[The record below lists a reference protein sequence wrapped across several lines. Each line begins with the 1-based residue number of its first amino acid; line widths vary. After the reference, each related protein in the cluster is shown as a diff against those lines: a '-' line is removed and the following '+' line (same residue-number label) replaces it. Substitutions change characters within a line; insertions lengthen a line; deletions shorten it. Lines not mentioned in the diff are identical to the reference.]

1 MKMLNYLLATC
12 LMVVAYAMPALA
24 QGDIIT
30 AEQFMQ
36 LIKTDKNVVII
47 DASKEKDYTLA
58 HIKDAVNVPYK
69 SLEKEGEIEGLINS
83 PAELAAILASK
94 GVNDN
99 NTIVVYD
106 GGTQK
111 YSSRVYWILKYLGA
125 PNVKIL
131 QKDMDNWRKVKV
143 PITKMPVKRAATT
156 FTPKVNDAIIADMA
170 YVKEGKALIID
181 ARTSEEFT
189 GASEKSKGHIPGAIN
204 INYKEVLTPSEAFK
218 SKSELESLIAQYKL
232 TPNQPIV
239 IYCNTGIIAA
249 VIYTALTNEMGWT
262 NVKVYDG
269 AYKEWEVKGNR
280 LDTKASVAPTK
291 KVKESASDGGC

>member
-1 MKMLNYLLATC
+1 MLNYLLATH
-12 LMVVAYAMPALA
+12 LMIVAFAMPALA

-36 LIKTDKNVVII
+36 LVKTDKNVVII
-47 DASKEKDYTLA
+47 DASKEKDYTLT

-69 SLEKEGEIEGLINS
+69 SLEKDGEIDGLIFS
-83 PAELAAILASK
+83 PAELAAIFASK
-94 GVNDN
+94 GINDN

-106 GGTQK
+106 AGTQK

-131 QKDMDNWRKVKV
+131 QKDMDNWRKVRV
-143 PITKMPVKRAATT
+143 PITKMPSKRAATT
-156 FTPKVNDAIIADMA
+156 FTPKVNNSIVADLA
-170 YVKEGKALIID
+170 YVKEGKALIVD
-181 ARTSEEFT
+181 ARTSDEYT
-189 GASEKSKGHIPGAIN
+189 GTSEKSKGHIPGAIN

-232 TPNQPIV
+232 SPNQPIV

-249 VIYTALTNEMGWT
+249 VIYTALTNVMGWT

-269 AYKEWEVKGNR
+269 AYKEWEASGNTLESKEPITTVKKA
-280 LDTKASVAPTK
+280 KAS
-291 KVKESASDGGC
+291 SSDGGC

>member
-12 LMVVAYAMPALA
+12 LMIVAYAMPALA

-69 SLEKEGEIEGLINS
+69 SLEKEGEVEGLIYS
-83 PAELAAILASK
+83 PSELAAIFASK
-94 GVNDN
+94 GINDN

-111 YSSRVYWILKYLGA
+111 YSSRVYWILKYLGV

-156 FTPKVNDAIIADMA
+156 FTPKVNNAIIADMA
-170 YVKEGKALIID
+170 YVKEGKELFID
-181 ARTSEEFT
+181 AGTRKDFP
-189 GASEKSKGHIPGAIN
+189 GAS
-204 INYKEVLTPSEAFK
+204 
-218 SKSELESLIAQYKL
+218 
-232 TPNQPIV
+232 
-239 IYCNTGIIAA
+239 
-249 VIYTALTNEMGWT
+249 
-262 NVKVYDG
+262 
-269 AYKEWEVKGNR
+269 
-280 LDTKASVAPTK
+280 
-291 KVKESASDGGC
+291 